1 MPSEVN
7 ISQDIHISLNDTL
20 NILLSV
26 NTLRY
31 IRHTDLV
38 TAIFVIGYIMVF
50 ILGIIG
56 NVFVIGVVLR
66 MKRMRSVT
74 NYYLANLALADL
86 LVIIFCIP
94 ATLVG
99 NLFERKYT

>member
-1 MPSEVN
+1 MSSEVN
-7 ISQDIHISLNDTL
+7 ISQDIHVLLNDTL
-20 NILLSV
+20 NILLNV

-38 TAIFVIGYIMVF
+38 TTIFVMAYIVVF
-50 ILGIIG
+50 ILGTIG

-99 NLFERKYT
+99 NLFERK